1 MVVGLT
7 AAMLASG
14 VASAQDG
21 SGSPPPIV
29 CILPIRDDIAPPM
42 VYLVRRGVKEAMD
55 AKTEVLILDMETNGG
70 RLDSTTEIIEILN
83 QFEGR
88 TITYVNGDAYSAG
101 AFIAVAT
108 HEIYMAP
115 QGVIGAAAP
124 LLMGPGGGMEQ
135 VSESLEAKMVSAV
148 AAKVRASA
156 EKNGHNKQVVEAM
169 INRTRELVIDGEIIN
184 REGDILTLT
193 DVEAARLF
201 GDPPRPLLSLGT
213 QKSIDALLTELGL
226 SDAERLVIEPTG
238 AERVASWIN
247 AISPLL
253 LLLGMV
259 GLYLEFKTPG
269 FGLPGVLGIAAF
281 ALYFFGGYIAG
292 LSGMEWVV
300 VFMLGLVLLA
310 LELFVFPGVMIAGLA
325 GIGFI
330 LVALVM
336 AMVDLYPGQPA
347 WPSFSQ
353 VRFPLAQ
360 VVGSFLGAALV
371 VVLLSRLLPKTSIY
385 GQMISSSASGV
396 TSVTQQTVLQA
407 GRVGQVGVAVSILR
421 PGGKAQFGD
430 AILDVM
436 TQGELLD
443 AGTQVRILRHSASEA
458 VVERVD

>member
-1 MVVGLT
+1 MVIGLS
-7 AAMLASG
+7 AVMLAGG
-14 VASAQDG
+14 VADTVDETG
-21 SGSPPPIV
+21 PPPRVV

-42 VYLVRRGVKEAMD
+42 VYLVRRGVKAAMEAG
-55 AKTEVLILDMETNGG
+55 AEALILDMETNGG
-70 RLDSTTEIIEILN
+70 RLDSTTKIIEILN
-83 QFEGR
+83 QFDGL
-88 TITYVNGDAYSAG
+88 TVTYVNRDAYSAG

-108 HEIYMAP
+108 QKIFMAP
-115 QGVIGAAAP
+115 QSVIGAATP
-124 LLMGPGGGMEQ
+124 VLMSPGGGMEQ
-135 VSESLEAKMVSAV
+135 VSESMEAKMVSAV

-156 EKNGHNKQVVEAM
+156 EKNGHNKEVVEAM
-169 INRTRELVIDGEIIN
+169 INRTRELIIDGQVIN

-193 DVEAARLF
+193 DVEAAQSY

-213 QKSIDALLTELGL
+213 QESIETLLAELGL

-238 AERVASWIN
+238 AEQVASWIN

-269 FGLPGVLGIAAF
+269 FGLPGVMGIAAF

-292 LSGMEWVV
+292 LSGMEWVA
-300 VFMLGLVLLA
+300 VFLIGLVLLG
-310 LELFVFPGVMIAGLA
+310 LELFIFPGVMFAGLTGVA
-325 GIGFI
+325 LI

-347 WPSFSQ
+347 WPTFGQ

-360 VVGSFLGAALV
+360 VMGSFLGATV
-371 VVLLSRLLPKTSIY
+371 VIWMLSRILPSTPIY
-385 GQMISSSASGV
+385 RLMVSASASGV
-396 TSVTQQTVLQA
+396 TSVAQQSTLQA
-407 GRVGQVGVAVSILR
+407 SQVGQVGVAVSVLR

-430 AILDVM
+430 MILDVM
-436 TQGELLD
+436 TQGELLE
-443 AGTQVRILRHSASEA
+443 AGTQVRILRHSATEA

>member
-1 MVVGLT
+1 
-7 AAMLASG
+7 
-14 VASAQDG
+14 
-21 SGSPPPIV
+21 
-29 CILPIRDDIAPPM
+29 
-42 VYLVRRGVKEAMD
+42 
-55 AKTEVLILDMETNGG
+55 
-70 RLDSTTEIIEILN
+70 
-83 QFEGR
+83 
-88 TITYVNGDAYSAG
+88 
-101 AFIAVAT
+101 
-108 HEIYMAP
+108 
-115 QGVIGAAAP
+115 
-124 LLMGPGGGMEQ
+124 
-135 VSESLEAKMVSAV
+135 
-148 AAKVRASA
+148 
-156 EKNGHNKQVVEAM
+156 
-169 INRTRELVIDGEIIN
+169 
-184 REGDILTLT
+184 
-193 DVEAARLF
+193 
-201 GDPPRPLLSLGT
+201 LSLGT

>member
-1 MVVGLT
+1 MVVGLA
-7 AAMLASG
+7 AAMLAGG
-14 VASAQDG
+14 VALAQEG
-21 SGSPPPIV
+21 SGSPSRVV

-55 AKTEVLILDMETNGG
+55 AGAEALILDMETNGG

-83 QFEGR
+83 QFKGR
-88 TITYVNGDAYSAG
+88 TVTYVNQDAYSAG

-115 QGVIGAAAP
+115 QSVIGAAAP
-124 LLMGPGGGMEQ
+124 LLMGPGGGIEQ

-201 GDPPRPLLSLGT
+201 GDPPQPLLSLGT
-213 QKSIDALLTELGL
+213 KESIDALLAALGL

-281 ALYFFGGYIAG
+281 SLYFFGGYIAG

-300 VFMLGLVLLA
+300 VFVLGLVLLA
-310 LELFVFPGVMIAGLA
+310 LELFVFPGVMLAGLA

-336 AMVDLYPGQPA
+336 AMVDLYPGQPT
-347 WPSFSQ
+347 WPSFGQ
-353 VRFPLAQ
+353 IRFPLAQ

-371 VVLLSRLLPKTSIY
+371 VWLLSKILPSTSIY
-385 GQMISSSASGV
+385 GQMVSSSASGV
-396 TSVTQQTVLQA
+396 TSVAQQSTLQA

-436 TQGELLD
+436 TQGELLE